1 MDIEQ
6 INKKLEVI
14 KYLFWSYTQTTN
26 EEFEIDVQTNYDEE
40 SLKFEE
46 LSWNIY
52 VTTMC
57 SPEISRISYKLKKSE
72 NIIESFFRKY
82 SFDSNNL
89 KILNSSSEM
98 YPIICENLN
107 YEFGDETL
115 KFNLHFFISCK

>member
-1 MDIEQ
+1 MEIEQ

-40 SLKFEE
+40 SSKFEE

-57 SPEISRISYKLKKSE
+57 SPEIPRISYKLRKAE

-98 YPIICENLN
+98 YPIVCENLN

-115 KFNLHFFISCK
+115 KFNLNFFISCK